1 MLIRK
6 YEKFLLFLLM
16 MTTLGLHQVYA
27 QTQTVSGKILD
38 TDKKTPIAGV
48 SVKVEGTNIATQ
60 TNDEGVFSIKAA
72 KGQTLYISYI
82 GFMPQTI
89 KVTGERINLSL
100 KSSAV
105 DLDEVVVAM
114 DIKRKPRELGYSVQ
128 TITGK
133 EIAETQRENFVN
145 SLGGRVAGLTVT
157 PTNGQAGASS
167 SIVLRG
173 FNSASLN
180 NQPLFIVDGV
190 IVDNTTFNETSNGGS
205 GIGLASDRPNRNN
218 DYTNRIADL
227 NPSDIQSVTVLK
239 GPEATAL
246 YGSQASS
253 GAIVITTKRPNMN
266 GRFSVGYD
274 NSFRMQRVNRF
285 PQLNNNY
292 SPGALGL
299 PLLNSFTYFGP
310 ALPANTQTYD
320 NIHNFF
326 KTGFAQTHNV
336 SVDFGKKD
344 VGFRFSGSYFDQDGV
359 IPNNTFKRIN
369 FRLSNYTKINKY
381 IDFNPTVSYINT
393 INDKP
398 IRGLGGFLLDLYAW
412 PVTDNAANYLDK
424 FGYKR
429 LLYATTPNSELIDN
443 PFFSVAKV
451 RSQDKT
457 DRFVGTL
464 GINIHPFSWLNIAG
478 RFGYDTYKTNGY
490 TFYHPESS
498 LLTQAAG
505 GSLDNYYLTYK
516 GYNHT
521 ITATATKKVN
531 NFSLRGMVGT
541 MWQDYETSAFAI
553 TGNRLIDST
562 GTDSSNTTPGTRI
575 RLLRNAYG
583 KPNLN
588 VTRQMAY
595 FVEAGFGY
603 KNLFFVS
610 YTHRFEAAS
619 VFPAAN
625 RNYNYPGFSASAIL
639 SDIFPGMKKGNII
652 SYAKL
657 RASSATTAR
666 LADPYSNQSVF
677 VNNLSSSIIP
687 GYSYGFYNNN
697 PNLMPEKQQ
706 TYEIGAEF
714 KLFNNLISLE
724 GAYYN
729 THNTDQIS
737 VGFRASYGTGFVLN
751 TQNATESRNQGVEIT
766 MDIAPVRKK
775 DWGWDIRFNFNHMWN
790 NVIAIPASIAQNL
803 DYYISDTWLY
813 ANARGGYVRNHST
826 TTITGY
832 GYMRNRQGKILI
844 NPSSGLPMVNT
855 SFIPIGDRNPAFT
868 LGTINSIRY
877 KNWSFNFLWDLKV
890 GGDIFNATDMYL
902 TNIGKSPR
910 TNDRMKPRIVSGVL
924 KDGLENTSTP
934 TANNILI
941 TPYYNSTNYYGE
953 TTGMPDEEF
962 IQKNVNWL
970 RLRDITLNYLM
981 PENIVKKL
989 KGFKSLSFFITGND
1003 LILFTNYNGADPSV
1017 NGNTAAT
1024 KGVGAFGFDYG
1035 NISTP
1040 ISVNIGLRAGF

>member
-1 MLIRK
+1 MRK
-6 YEKFLLFLLM
+6 CKGVILLLM
-16 MTTLGLHQVYA
+16 FVLGLQNLYA
-27 QTQTVSGKILD
+27 QTQTISGKILD
-38 TDKKTPIAGV
+38 AEKKTPIQGV
-48 SVKVEGTNIATQ
+48 SVKVAGTNIATQ
-60 TNDEGVFSIKAA
+60 TNEEGIFVIKAA
-72 KGQTLYISYI
+72 KGQTLEITHV
-82 GFMPQTI
+82 GFAPQSV

-100 KSSAV
+100 KSAAA

-128 TITGK
+128 TISGK

-145 SLGGRVAGLTVT
+145 SLQGRVAGLTIT

-167 SIVLRG
+167 SIILRG
-173 FNSASLN
+173 FNSASLS

-190 IVDNTTFNETSNGGS
+190 IVDNSTFNETSNGGS

-227 NPSDIQSVTVLK
+227 NPSDIQSITVLK

-266 GRFSVGYD
+266 GRFAVGYD
-274 NSFRMQRVNRF
+274 NSFRIQRVNRF
-285 PQLNNNY
+285 PKLNNNY
-292 SPGALGL
+292 SPGANGL
-299 PLLNSFTYFGP
+299 PLFNSFTYFGP
-310 ALPANTQTYD
+310 ALPSDTKTYD

-326 KTGFAQTHNV
+326 KTGFAQAHNL
-336 SVDFGKKD
+336 SVDFGKKN
-344 VGFRFSGSYFDQDGV
+344 VGFRFSSAYFDQDGV

-369 FRLSNYTKINKY
+369 LRLSNYTKINKY
-381 IDFNPTVSYINT
+381 IDFNPTISYINT

-398 IRGLGGFLLDLYAW
+398 IRGAGGFLLDLYAW
-412 PVTDNAANYLDK
+412 PTTDNAANYLDK
-424 FGYKR
+424 TGNKR
-429 LLYATTPNSELIDN
+429 LLYATTYNSELIDN
-443 PFFSVAKV
+443 PFFSVAKNH
-451 RSQDKT
+451 SQDKT
-457 DRFVGTL
+457 DRIVSTL
-464 GINIHPFSWLNIAG
+464 GVNIHPFSWLNIAG

-498 LLTQAAG
+498 LLTQATG

-521 ITATATKKVN
+521 ITATANKTVK
-531 NFSLRGMVGT
+531 NFSFRGMVGT
-541 MWQDYETSAFAI
+541 MWQDYETSEFAI
-553 TGNRLIDST
+553 SGSRLIDST
-562 GTDSSNTTPGTRI
+562 STDSSNTSPGTRI

-583 KPNLN
+583 LPNLN
-588 VTRQMAY
+588 IIRQSAY
-595 FVEAGFGY
+595 FFEAGFGY
-603 KNLFFVS
+603 KNLLFLS

-619 VFPAAN
+619 VFPKAN
-625 RNYNYPGFSASAIL
+625 RNYNYPGFSASAII
-639 SDIFPGMKKGNII
+639 SDIFPWIKKGNVIN
-652 SYAKL
+652 YAKL

-687 GYSYGFYNNN
+687 AYSYGFYNNN
-697 PNLMPEKQQ
+697 PNLKPEKQQ
-706 TYEIGAEF
+706 TYEVGAEF

-724 GAYYN
+724 AAYYN
-729 THNTDQIS
+729 THCTDQIS

-751 TQNATESRNQGVEIT
+751 TQNATESRNQGIEIT
-766 MDIAPVRKK
+766 MDVAPIRKK
-775 DWGWDIRFNFNHMWN
+775 DWGWDIRFNFNHMWS
-790 NVIAIPASIAQNL
+790 NVIAIPASIAQNM

-813 ANARGGYVRNHST
+813 ANARGGYVRNHPT
-826 TTITGY
+826 TLITGY
-832 GYMRNRQGKILI
+832 GYMRNNQGKILI
-844 NPSSGLPMVNT
+844 NPSTGLPLVNAN
-855 SFIPIGDRNPAFT
+855 FIPIGDRNPAFT

-877 KNWSFNFLWDLKV
+877 KNWSLNFLWDLKV

-910 TNDRMKPRIVSGVL
+910 TNDRMKPRVVSGVL
-924 KDGLENTSTP
+924 KDGLENTSNP

-941 TPYYNSTNYYGE
+941 TPYYNSTAYYGE

-970 RLRDITLNYLM
+970 RLRDITLNYVM
-981 PENIVKKL
+981 PENVVKKL
-989 KGFKSLSFFITGND
+989 KGFRSLSFFVTGND
-1003 LILFTNYNGADPSV
+1003 LILFTNYNGADPAV

-1024 KGVGAFGFDYG
+1024 KGVGAFGFDFG
-1035 NISTP
+1035 NIATP
-1040 ISVNIGLRAGF
+1040 ISVNVGLRAGF